1 MLQSQGLSVGTSRSE
16 ERVSPDTPC
25 DATLDLVFEVR
36 DTIFKRM
43 EGHSATAIKDASK
56 LLTRTIIYSWHTIDF
71 KSSDMGDLFLTSSFQ
86 SKLYCPVLAPNSI
99 HTALS
104 SSFNSF
110 PPLSLLFK
118 LLRAA
123 TFYRPHTNLINTP
136 TLSQARVFI
145 IITIVTIS
153 NFKSETQFK
162 MHTVSLN

>member
-1 MLQSQGLSVGTSRSE
+1 MLQNQGLSVGTSRSE

-86 SKLYCPVLAPNSI
+86 SKLYCSV
-99 HTALS
+99 
-104 SSFNSF
+104 
-110 PPLSLLFK
+110 
-118 LLRAA
+118 
-123 TFYRPHTNLINTP
+123 
-136 TLSQARVFI
+136 
-145 IITIVTIS
+145 
-153 NFKSETQFK
+153 
-162 MHTVSLN
+162 